1 MDLTLIPNRTG
12 DIGQFQLGGWQ
23 TTREAAS
30 GLVSEVLI
38 YDRVLSY
45 GEINALQYYLNNKYG
60 LQDDAPVRGPVDT
73 SSEGDFE
80 IRYASWPDS
89 SGNRV
94 TKTRTVQVIPAP
106 GSPEINMLGDPVVQ
120 HEAGIPYQDEGAALI
135 DGDGNTLDPSLIE
148 VVGTPSGNESG
159 EYIITYNF
167 QDSQGRPAVERIRVV
182 SVVDTTPPAITL
194 LGDAVIKV
202 EKDALVEDP
211 GATASDLVDG
221 EFTLPDP
228 LKYTAGALDV
238 VGFMNQSNDA
248 LMNIDGNQGL
258 LATDPVGESTIYSGT
273 LELFNDG
280 QFRAVAPSINR
291 NDQYQ
296 VLFRGFFN
304 APTDGQYEF
313 GNGDIDDRMAFWVD
327 LDQDGIFEATGDLG
341 SESFVSN
348 WRNGY
353 RKVNLSKGLYPVAI
367 LFMEYTSGARFQP
380 SVQLP
385 GGLRSVIYPRMG

>member
-1 MDLTLIPNRTG
+1 CFHPAGWVAGPDLWQPADTQPHLNIGTAGGGRCQFWGDGVDLTLIPNRTG

-45 GEINALQYYLNNKYG
+45 GEIDALQYYLNNKYG

-73 SSEGDFE
+73 SSESDFE
-80 IRYASWPDS
+80 IRYAVVDS

-94 TKTRTVQVIPAP
+94 TKTRTVQVILAP
-106 GSPEINMLGDPVVQ
+106 GSPVINMLGDPVVQ

-159 EYIITYNF
+159 EYIISYNF
-167 QDSQGRPAVERIRVV
+167 QDSQGRPAVQRIRVV

-258 LATDPVGESTIYSGT
+258 LATDPVGESIIYSGT

-296 VLFRGFFN
+296 V
-304 APTDGQYEF
+304 
-313 GNGDIDDRMAFWVD
+313 
-327 LDQDGIFEATGDLG
+327 
-341 SESFVSN
+341 
-348 WRNGY
+348 
-353 RKVNLSKGLYPVAI
+353 
-367 LFMEYTSGARFQP
+367 
-380 SVQLP
+380 
-385 GGLRSVIYPRMG
+385 